1 MVPELT
7 PKARTTRFALAAL
20 VVFVL
25 TAGIGGLFAPPLEGS
40 GGCCAMPTCKYPD
53 SEFICVNQEDCFGF
67 ECCFS
72 DCY

>member
-40 GGCCAMPTCKYPD
+40 QEGVVPCQPANIPTA
-53 SEFICVNQEDCFGF
+53 SSFV
-67 ECCFS
+67 
-72 DCY
+72 